1 MSMNRKLLL
10 GAAFFLA
17 GANLVQASDLPPT
30 YDGDWTGF
38 YGTLSGGYSNISL
51 DGKQTND
58 DTPLGSVSVSDK
70 DSSDGAFFWR
80 RRRLQL

>member
-30 YDGDWTGF
+30 YDSDWTGF
-38 YGTLSGGYSNISL
+38 YGTLFGRL
-51 DGKQTND
+51 FEHFTRWKTEQTM
-58 DTPLGSVSVSDK
+58 
-70 DSSDGAFFWR
+70 AR
-80 RRRLQL
+80 H